1 MKELLLD
8 VATVYYGDID
18 MSNPD
23 NFATILTE
31 EKVLG
36 VTRGGLKV
44 EAKPNIREIEFDG
57 RNGKKIAGMD
67 RILGWEVKAET
78 EALEATP
85 TVFTANGFVKD
96 STSSTKFDKYI
107 PGEKLTHK
115 DLVLVGKL
123 YKSDQPCIIHIKNA
137 YSGEGLAFEQKDGE
151 EAGFKMAFVGAYTL
165 GSDEMPIDVYYPK
178 APTK

>member
-18 MSNPD
+18 MSSPD

-31 EKVLG
+31 DKILG
-36 VTRGGLKV
+36 ITRGGLKV
-44 EAKPNIREIEFDG
+44 EAKPNIREIDFNG
-57 RNGKKIAGMD
+57 RNGKKIADMD
-67 RILGWEVKAET
+67 RILCWEVKAET
-78 EALEATP
+78 EALEITSN
-85 TVFTANGFVKD
+85 VLEANGFVKD
-96 STSSTKFDKYI
+96 KTSSTKFDKFI
-107 PGEKLTHK
+107 PSMKLNHK

-123 YKSDQPCIIHIKNA
+123 YKSNEPCIIHIKNA
-137 YSGEGLAFEQKDGE
+137 YNGEGLAFEQKDGE
-151 EAGFKMAFVGAYTL
+151 EAGFKMAFVGSYTM